1 MSNRT
6 EDALG
11 MPKSSLEAPTE
22 TIVVLG
28 VPFAKVTQN
37 ETIETVEAMIRSGEP
52 HYLATGNVDFLLQA
66 WKDLELRRILHD
78 ADLVVCD
85 SMPIVWI
92 SRLLGNPLPE
102 RVTGSDLTPALL
114 AVAAEKDYSVFFL
127 GGRPDIGE
135 KAMENI
141 RRTHPTL
148 TKLHY
153 YSPPNQPVLEMDHA
167 AINQKIKDVRPD
179 MLFVSFGCP
188 KQEKW
193 IAMNY
198 LKTGVPMAVGVGA
211 TIDFLAGAVT
221 RAPSWMGRCG
231 LEWLYR
237 MTREP
242 KRLFKR
248 YLMGILFFLIYI
260 PRQILGL
267 STLAPARRNSPP
279 KTESTESP
287 ASSTEIV
294 WSDLCIPERFDAA
307 AVASEEWDI
316 DTESAPRILI
326 DGSKVRFIDS
336 TGIGKLIQFSKRL
349 RKESRKMII
358 LSPSDALNRALSLMQ
373 LTDLFTYA
381 NDLAEVRTIFRQLES
396 HSTGQHRIASR
407 TTDTK
412 IEWQGEITAQ
422 TADDLWNE
430 IERSLSA
437 DVLQPDNLTVKMAS
451 VTFVDSTGVGLM
463 VRLKKRVSKN
473 GGSVTFSELSPPVKN
488 VLQHTNMTE
497 YLTNHS

>member
-1 MSNRT
+1 M
-6 EDALG
+6 
-11 MPKSSLEAPTE
+11 
-22 TIVVLG
+22 
-28 VPFAKVTQN
+28 
-37 ETIETVEAMIRSGEP
+37 
-52 HYLATGNVDFLLQA
+52 
-66 WKDLELRRILHD
+66 
-78 ADLVVCD
+78 
-85 SMPIVWI
+85 
-92 SRLLGNPLPE
+92 PE

-141 RRTHPTL
+141 RRTHPSL
-148 TKLHY
+148 KKLHY

-167 AINQKIKDVRPD
+167 TINQKIKDVAPD

-211 TIDFLAGAVT
+211 TIDFLAGAVK

-248 YLMGILFFLIYI
+248 YVMGILFFLIYI

-267 STLAPARRNSPP
+267 STLAPARRPSR
-279 KTESTESP
+279 TS
-287 ASSTEIV
+287 ASSDTISEPSPEIV
-294 WSDLCIPERFDAA
+294 WSEHTIPERFDAA
-307 AVASEEWDI
+307 AVASQEWDL
-316 DTESAPRILI
+316 DAELAARILLN
-326 DGSKVRFIDS
+326 GSNVSFIDS
-336 TGIGKLIQFSKRL
+336 TGIGKLIQLSKRL
-349 RKESRKMII
+349 RKESRKLII
-358 LSPSDALNRALSLMQ
+358 LSPSDALNRALNLMQ
-373 LTDLFTYA
+373 LTELFTYA
-381 NDLAEVRTIFRQLES
+381 KDIDEARTTFERLEA

-422 TADDLWNE
+422 TAERLWTE
-430 IERSLSA
+430 IERTLSE
-437 DVLQPDNLTVKMAS
+437 DVLQPDNLTVQMRE

-463 VRLKKRVSKN
+463 VKLKKRVTKN
-473 GGSVTFSELSPPVKN
+473 GGRVTFSELPPAVKN

-497 YLTNHS
+497 YLTKHS